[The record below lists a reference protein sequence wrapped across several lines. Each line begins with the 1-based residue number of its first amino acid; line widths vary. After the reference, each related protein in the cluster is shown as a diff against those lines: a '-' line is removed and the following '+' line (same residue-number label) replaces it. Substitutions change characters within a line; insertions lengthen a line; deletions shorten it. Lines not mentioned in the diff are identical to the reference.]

1 MLQNTITNKIKK
13 ICIYFYKEKTIEL
26 IVGIGLL
33 TISSEALAA
42 FDLNNFGKAVF
53 EPTQKFVDSYYP
65 VAIFTTGIGGAFM
78 QRDGD
83 LRERSIG
90 FAKGAVFGGL
100 AVLGTKAMFGI

>member
-1 MLQNTITNKIKK
+1 MLLKIKNINIQK
-13 ICIYFYKEKTIEL
+13 VLWQTGTIL
-26 IVGIGLL
+26 GLCVL
-33 TISSEALAA
+33 GGEALAA
-42 FDLNNFGKAVF
+42 FELDNFGKAVF
-53 EPTQKFVDSYYP
+53 EPTKKFVDSYYP
-65 VAIFTTGIGGAFM
+65 VAIFTTGIGGAFL